1 MKKGVM
7 KVSNK
12 VISVDIIVKKL
23 MAYYNLNQEQFAEK
37 FKVDKSQVTRWLN
50 KNQVPRGEL
59 YVQLKDEYN
68 KIKDEE
74 LPLFKNIQ

>member
-1 MKKGVM
+1 M
-7 KVSNK
+7 SNK
-12 VISVDIIVKKL
+12 VISIDIIVKKL
-23 MAYYNLNQEQFAEK
+23 MAYYNLNQEKFAEK

>member
-1 MKKGVM
+1 MF
-7 KVSNK
+7 NK
-12 VISVDIIVKKL
+12 VISIDIIVKKL

-68 KIKDEE
+68 KIKDDEP
-74 LPLFKNIQ
+74 PLLKNIQ

>member
-1 MKKGVM
+1 M
-7 KVSNK
+7 SNK
-12 VISVDIIVKKL
+12 VISIDIIVKKL

-74 LPLFKNIQ
+74 LPLFKGIQ

>member
-1 MKKGVM
+1 M

-12 VISVDIIVKKL
+12 VISIDIIVKKL

>member
-1 MKKGVM
+1 M
-7 KVSNK
+7 SNK
-12 VISVDIIVKKL
+12 VISIDIIVKKL

-68 KIKDEE
+68 KIKDEDHY
-74 LPLFKNIQ
+74 LKTFNKP

>member
-1 MKKGVM
+1 M
-7 KVSNK
+7 SNK
-12 VISVDIIVKKL
+12 VISIDIIVKKL

-37 FKVDKSQVTRWLN
+37 FKVDKSQVTSWLN

>member
-1 MKKGVM
+1 MP
-7 KVSNK
+7 NK
-12 VISVDIIVKKL
+12 VISIDVIVKKL
-23 MAYYNLNQEQFAEK
+23 MAYYGLNQEQFADK
-37 FKVDKSQVTRWLN
+37 YKIDKSQVTRWLN

-74 LPLFKNIQ
+74 LPLFKGIQ

>member
-1 MKKGVM
+1 M
-7 KVSNK
+7 SNK
-12 VISVDIIVKKL
+12 VISIDIIVKKL

-68 KIKDEE
+68 KIKDDEP
-74 LPLFKNIQ
+74 PLLKNIQ

>member
-7 KVSNK
+7 KMSNK
-12 VISVDIIVKKL
+12 VISIDIIVKKL

-74 LPLFKNIQ
+74 LPLFKGIQ

>member
-1 MKKGVM
+1 M
-7 KVSNK
+7 SNK
-12 VISVDIIVKKL
+12 VISIDIIVKKL

-37 FKVDKSQVTRWLN
+37 LKVDKSQVTRWLN

>member
-1 MKKGVM
+1 MP
-7 KVSNK
+7 NK
-12 VISVDIIVKKL
+12 VISIDVIVKKL

>member
-1 MKKGVM
+1 
-7 KVSNK
+7 
-12 VISVDIIVKKL
+12 
-23 MAYYNLNQEQFAEK
+23 MAYYNLNQEKFAEK

-74 LPLFKNIQ
+74 LPLFKGIQ

>member
-1 MKKGVM
+1 M
-7 KVSNK
+7 SNK
-12 VISVDIIVKKL
+12 VISIDIIVKKL

>member
-1 MKKGVM
+1 
-7 KVSNK
+7 
-12 VISVDIIVKKL
+12 

>member
-1 MKKGVM
+1 MF
-7 KVSNK
+7 NK
-12 VISVDIIVKKL
+12 VISIDIIVKKL

-59 YVQLKDEYN
+59 YVQLKTEYD
-68 KIKDEE
+68 KIKDDEP
-74 LPLFKNIQ
+74 PLLKNIQ

>member
-1 MKKGVM
+1 MKM
-7 KVSNK
+7 SNK
-12 VISVDIIVKKL
+12 VISIDIIVKKL

>member
-1 MKKGVM
+1 MF
-7 KVSNK
+7 NK
-12 VISVDIIVKKL
+12 VISIDIIVKKL